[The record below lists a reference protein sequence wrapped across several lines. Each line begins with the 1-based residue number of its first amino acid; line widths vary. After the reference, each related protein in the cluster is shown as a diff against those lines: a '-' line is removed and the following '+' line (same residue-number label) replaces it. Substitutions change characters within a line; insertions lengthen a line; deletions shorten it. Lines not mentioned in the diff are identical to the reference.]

1 MLVGDSGGAYGFQA
15 GDIGWTIF
23 YSMNATQLGNLLAF
37 FFFCCCLLLPVHYA
51 YSVICMYV
59 SHDM

>member
-37 FFFCCCLLLPVHYA
+37 FFFAVAFSFLFTMP
-51 YSVICMYV
+51 IQ
-59 SHDM
+59 